1 MGMEGC
7 QMKKLM
13 KFSELWD
20 SYETS
25 IFHYNKIEEKILANE
40 EIKEDDSQ
48 LSDIK

>member
-1 MGMEGC
+1 
-7 QMKKLM
+7 MKKLM

-25 IFHYNKIEEKILANE
+25 IFYYTKIEEKILMNE
-40 EIKEDDSQ
+40 ELKEDDSQ